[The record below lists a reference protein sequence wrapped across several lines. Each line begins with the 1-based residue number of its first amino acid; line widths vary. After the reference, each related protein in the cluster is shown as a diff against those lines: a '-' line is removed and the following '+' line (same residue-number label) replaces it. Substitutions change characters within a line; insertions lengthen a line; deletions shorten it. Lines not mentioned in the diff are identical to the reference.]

1 MANMTRLLRYIAHKR
16 SCETTKTCMVNLL
29 CDVAEK
35 EGLTLHAS
43 EEDDSAPPVVEKPRM
58 TYGTKKPYSAVRRI
72 WQIIVIQLWKSTVGL
87 FVVIEN

>member
-16 SCETTKTCMVNLL
+16 SCETTRACVVSLL

-43 EEDDSAPPVVEKPRM
+43 EEDDTAPSVIDKPRM
-58 TYGTKKPYSAVRRI
+58 TYGTKEPYSAVRRI
-72 WQIIVIQLWKSTVGL
+72 WQIIFIQLWKSTVG